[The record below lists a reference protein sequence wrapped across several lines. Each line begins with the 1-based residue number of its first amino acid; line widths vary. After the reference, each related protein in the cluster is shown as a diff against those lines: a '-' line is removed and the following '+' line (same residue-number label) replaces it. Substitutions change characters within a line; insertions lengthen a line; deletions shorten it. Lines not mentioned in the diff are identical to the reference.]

1 MENPTFP
8 DATSDYIDQTLES
21 AHSCFIEFSKKKA
34 KQRADF
40 LRQIA
45 DNLETHRNAVIET
58 AEQETSLGLV
68 RLEGECSRTIDQ
80 IRCFATLAEKEEW
93 KEISTEVA
101 EPDRTPI
108 PKPEMH
114 KANHPIGPVVVI
126 GACNFP
132 LAISVVGT
140 DTTSALAVGCPVV
153 VKSHPRHAKT
163 CQLLADLV
171 NQAKRE
177 SNMPDGCFHLV
188 HGESHSV
195 STALVSHPKTACVA
209 FTGSL
214 QGGQALYKAANSRP
228 SPIPFHAE
236 MGSLNPV
243 FALPFALKEKGDKL
257 VNAYI
262 DAVNLFAGQM
272 CTKPGALIILEESFD
287 EIFEQSLLD
296 SVLKKESLNMLNSD
310 VLQSYEKTSLDL
322 AQSLEIIAQSEV
334 QSNNT
339 KGKIRIFK
347 TMAKDF
353 LTQPELKAE
362 AFGPASIVI
371 IARDFTEMLTVAD
384 SMEGSLTG
392 SMFVSEN
399 DKQEASALFPIL
411 ESKVGRILWNGFP
424 PGVMPGIATHHGGP
438 WPATTDSRY
447 TSIGIQGYKRFIRP
461 ICKQGFSDLRGVS

>member
-1 MENPTFP
+1 MENPSFP
-8 DATSDYIDQTLES
+8 DATSDCIDQTLES

-40 LRQIA
+40 LRKIA
-45 DNLETHRNAVIET
+45 DNLESHRNAVIET

-101 EPDRTPI
+101 EPYRTPI
-108 PKPEMH
+108 PKPEMY

-153 VKSHPRHAKT
+153 VKSHPRHAQT

-171 NQAKRE
+171 NKAKRE

-188 HGESHSV
+188 HGESHGV

-214 QGGQALYKAANSRP
+214 QGGQALYKVVNSRP
-228 SPIPFHAE
+228 SPIPFHGE

-243 FALPFALKEKGDKL
+243 FVLPFALKEKGHKL
-257 VNAYI
+257 VSAYI

-296 SVLKKESLNMLNSD
+296 SVLKNESLPMLNSD
-310 VLQSYEKTSLDL
+310 VLQNYEKTSLDL
-322 AQSLEIIAQSEV
+322 AQSLEIIAQSEI

-353 LTQPELKAE
+353 LTRPELKAE

-371 IARDFTEMLTVAD
+371 IAREFNEMLAVAK
-384 SMEGSLTG
+384 SMEGSLTA
-392 SMFVSEN
+392 SMLVSEN
-399 DKQEASALFPIL
+399 DKQEASVLFPLL

-424 PGVMPGIATHHGGP
+424 PGVVPGIATHHGGP
-438 WPATTDSRY
+438 WPATSDSRY

>member
-1 MENPTFP
+1 MGKPTFP
-8 DATSDYIDQTLES
+8 DATFECIDQTLKS

-34 KQRADF
+34 GQRANF
-40 LRQIA
+40 LRRIA
-45 DNLETHRNAVIET
+45 DNLQKHRNSVIET
-58 AEQETSLGLV
+58 AEKETSLGLV
-68 RLEGECSRTIDQ
+68 RLKREFSRTIDQ
-80 IRCFATLAEKEEW
+80 IRLFGTLAQKDEW
-93 KEISTEVA
+93 KDMSTEVA
-101 EPDRTPI
+101 EPHRTPI
-108 PKPEMH
+108 AKPEMY
-114 KANHPIGPVVVI
+114 KVNHPIGPVVVI

-171 NQAKRE
+171 NEAKRE
-177 SNMPDGCFHLV
+177 SNMPEGCFHLV
-188 HGESHSV
+188 HGESHVV

-214 QGGQALYKAANSRP
+214 QGGQALYKVANSRP

-243 FALPFALKEKGDKL
+243 FALPFALKEKEDKI
-257 VNAYI
+257 VSAYI

-296 SVLKKESLNMLNSD
+296 SVLKNESLPMLNSD
-310 VLQSYEKTSLDL
+310 VFQNYEKTSLDL

-334 QSNNT
+334 QSST
-339 KGKIRIFK
+339 PKGKIRIFK

-353 LTQPELKAE
+353 LTRPELKAE
-362 AFGPASIVI
+362 AFGPASILV
-371 IARDFTEMLTVAD
+371 IARDFTEMLTVAE

-392 SMFVSEN
+392 SMLVSEN
-399 DKQEASALFPIL
+399 DKKEASALFPIL

-424 PGVMPGIATHHGGP
+424 PGVIPGIATHHGGP

-447 TSIGIQGYKRFIRP
+447 TSIGIQGYKRFVRP
-461 ICKQGFSDLRGVS
+461 ICKQGFYDLRGMS

>member
-1 MENPTFP
+1 MGKPTFP
-8 DATSDYIDQTLES
+8 DATLECIDQTLES
-21 AHSCFIEFSKKKA
+21 AHSCFIEYSKKKA
-34 KQRADF
+34 NQRADF
-40 LRQIA
+40 LCRIA
-45 DNLETHRNAVIET
+45 DNLEKHRNAVIET
-58 AEQETSLGLV
+58 AEEETSLGLV

-80 IRCFATLAEKEEW
+80 IRLFATLTEKEEW
-93 KEISTEVA
+93 KEISTEVG
-101 EPDRTPI
+101 ELNRTPI
-108 PKPEMH
+108 PKPEMC

-153 VKSHPRHAKT
+153 VKSHPRHAQT

-188 HGESHSV
+188 HGESHGV
-195 STALVSHPKTACVA
+195 STALVSQPRTSCVA

-214 QGGQALYKAANSRP
+214 QGGKDLYKVANARP

-243 FALPFALKEKGDKL
+243 FGLPSALRENGEKLIGS
-257 VNAYI
+257 YI
-262 DAVNLFAGQM
+262 DAVNLFCGQM

-296 SVLKKESLNMLNSD
+296 SVLKNESLPMLNSD
-310 VLQSYEKTSLDL
+310 VLQNYEKTSLDL
-322 AQSLEIIAQSEV
+322 AQSLEIIAQSEI

-353 LTQPELKAE
+353 LTRPELKAE

-371 IARDFTEMLTVAD
+371 IAREFNEMLAVAK
-384 SMEGSLTG
+384 SMEGSLTA
-392 SMFVSEN
+392 SMLVTEN
-399 DKQEASALFPIL
+399 DKQEASVLFPIL
-411 ESKVGRILWNGFP
+411 ESKVGRILWNSFP
-424 PGVMPGIATHHGGP
+424 PGVVPGIATHHGGP
-438 WPATTDSRY
+438 WPATSDSRY

-461 ICKQGFSDLRGVS
+461 ICKQGFSDLRGVP